1 MTAKDIFLI
10 TMSLMDNLST
20 EENEVDED
28 KTSSYNNLFL
38 NYLTIEINH
47 IAEIRGIDLKYDIIE
62 SMTDNVTYDRYTCTN
77 IIPYAIASKFYA
89 LNGDNDLSNLM
100 DQKAEVAMREYKND
114 QEYHIHNIFS

>member
-20 EENEVDED
+20 EKNEVDED

-38 NYLTIEINH
+38 NYLTMEINH

-100 DQKAEVAMREYKND
+100 DQKAEVAMREYKNNS
-114 QEYHIHNIFS
+114 EYHIHNIFS